1 MDELPLRAFTP
12 RPALVTPTTHVARPR
27 FPVIDA
33 HNHLGELIPGA
44 PFAGPWPKRPV
55 SELLELLDSASVEAI
70 VNLDG
75 TYGERL
81 RYELDRYRGS
91 DPDRFIVFAGIEYEA
106 FAREVDIGGYLERQ
120 FRDSVAAGAQGLKI
134 WKPLGLTLYDT
145 QGQLVPVDDRRLD
158 PLWAAAGEYGLP
170 VLIHTADP
178 VAFFQPLDASNERWE
193 ELAAHPDWHFYGPQ
207 FPSFETLIE
216 QFARIVER
224 HPATT
229 FIGAHVGCYAENL
242 AWVGALLDRCPNL
255 YIDISARL
263 AEIGRQPYRARDFFI
278 RYADRVL
285 FGTDTP
291 PDLAMYQLHYR
302 FLETR
307 DEYFDYS
314 LLPTPPQG
322 RWQIYGMDLPADV
335 LERIYRLN
343 AEKVFKRV

>member
-1 MDELPLRAFTP
+1 
-12 RPALVTPTTHVARPR
+12 
-27 FPVIDA
+27 VIDA

-44 PFAGPWPKRPV
+44 PFAGRWPKRPV
-55 SELLELLDSASVEAI
+55 SELLELLDSAGVEAI

-106 FAREVDIGGYLERQ
+106 FAREADIGGYLERQ
-120 FRDSVAAGAQGLKI
+120 FRDSVTAGAQGLKI
-134 WKPLGLTLYDT
+134 WKPLGLTLYDP

-322 RWQIYGMDLPADV
+322 RWQIYGMDLPDDV